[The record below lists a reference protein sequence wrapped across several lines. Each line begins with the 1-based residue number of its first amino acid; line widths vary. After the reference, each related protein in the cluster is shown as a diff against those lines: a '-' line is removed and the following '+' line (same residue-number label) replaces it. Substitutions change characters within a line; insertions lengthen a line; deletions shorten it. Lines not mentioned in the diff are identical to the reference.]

1 MSVNIDELKEIVK
14 EQFSNISGSAHSYA
28 HVERVF
34 KIATYLAAEEEFIG
48 YGIFTITKIF

>member
-14 EQFSNISGSAHSYA
+14 EQLSSISGSAPSYA
-28 HVERVF
+28 HFERVS
-34 KIATYLAAEEEFIG
+34 KIATYLAHEEEFIG